1 MPQMRHAPAH
11 VQRSARP
18 SLHFFFSSLF
28 KMARRGGPTLLIPLV
43 LVLALLLVLACGVG
57 AAAAA
62 RRTGPRR
69 VERFDGA
76 AHGTKKEEGVVEEV
90 QGTRY
95 RIGVV
100 DTGTGGVDVGEM
112 GKCISLDGRMQLC
125 EADAHRYHEM
135 LVHFAVAY
143 LGADRPP
150 RRVLIVGGGDC
161 LALREVLKYG
171 TVERVVVLEDEEKLP
186 SVAEKH
192 LLVNAHRTD
201 PRVKWVHGNVAA
213 SAKKLAEGGSADQI
227 RAYDVILLDCK
238 ARPGATPVTRAMCDD
253 LLALLAVRGVVS
265 SSCVGAS
272 AALGAAFPYSVPYS
286 FHSDTLD
293 ASVGMTV
300 YSSFNI
306 AAKPDDTPAAKGEV
320 DVSFYEPSKHAGYL
334 PWVLRAAGKVGGGV
348 PRA

>member
-1 MPQMRHAPAH
+1 
-11 VQRSARP
+11 
-18 SLHFFFSSLF
+18 
-28 KMARRGGPTLLIPLV
+28 MARHGGLLR
-43 LVLALLLVLACGVG
+43 ALLLVLGLLIVLACGVR
-57 AAAAA
+57 AASAA
-62 RRTGPRR
+62 RRPGAGRGVPAPA
-69 VERFDGA
+69 VERFDGPPA
-76 AHGTKKEEGVVEEV
+76 APGAEKKEHDVVEEV

-95 RIGVV
+95 RIEVV
-100 DTGTGGVDVGEM
+100 DTGTGGVGVGEM

-125 EADAHRYHEM
+125 EADAHRHHEM

-143 LGADRPP
+143 LGTDRPP

-161 LALREVLKYG
+161 LSLREVLKYG
-171 TVERVVVLEDEEKLP
+171 TVERVVVLEDEERLP

-201 PRVKWVHGNVAA
+201 PRVKWVHGDVAA

-238 ARPGATPVTRAMCDD
+238 ARPGASPVTRAMCDD

-293 ASVGMTV
+293 ASVSMTV
-300 YSSFNI
+300 YASFNI
-306 AAKPDDTPAAKGEV
+306 AAKPDDAPAAKGEV

-334 PWVLRAAGKVGGGV
+334 PWVLRAAGKVRV
-348 PRA
+348 